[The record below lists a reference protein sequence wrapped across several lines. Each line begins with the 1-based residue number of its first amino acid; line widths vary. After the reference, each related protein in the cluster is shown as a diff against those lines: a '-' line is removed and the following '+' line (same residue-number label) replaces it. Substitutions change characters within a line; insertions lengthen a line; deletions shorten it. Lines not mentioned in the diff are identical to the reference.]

1 MCFFKYGLYIIGQR
15 EKSLSGVAT
24 YSYTMKPT
32 PTGVVF
38 TEATV
43 QEIHHFTPHYEI
55 GDATQMETRQ
65 DVCSDLIISVF
76 IFLCGNLFLFS
87 IFQTNL
93 DLSGDYGI
101 PHNSNQC

>member
-1 MCFFKYGLYIIGQR
+1 MTMINIDVFLLYIIGQR

-43 QEIHHFTPHYEI
+43 QEIHQFTPHYEI

-65 DVCSDLIISVF
+65 DICSCTLILI
-76 IFLCGNLFLFS
+76 
-87 IFQTNL
+87 
-93 DLSGDYGI
+93 
-101 PHNSNQC
+101 

>member
-1 MCFFKYGLYIIGQR
+1 MGFKPGVHKDIGVCDLKIINTDMFILYIIGQR

-43 QEIHHFTPHYEI
+43 QEIHQFTPHYEI

-65 DVCSDLIISVF
+65 YICSCTLIMI
-76 IFLCGNLFLFS
+76 
-87 IFQTNL
+87 
-93 DLSGDYGI
+93 
-101 PHNSNQC
+101 